1 MSMAPVK
8 DHLTREVIKEAS
20 RRGCHAT
27 CEYSIVSDSY
37 IVRAQNVSTG
47 KRVEKILLR
56 VDTDIF
62 GLDFLVSKTIA
73 SLVDELHKPEPP
85 HSVEIELQRYKEIV
99 KQLSFELE
107 MAQETK
113 PDVVAR
119 VSAIR
124 KAALEQA
131 AEFVMDWGIPR
142 DGKDFEEMCKQI
154 TKLKESKSM
163 AVQRGLDAMTAAF
176 GAKQ

>member
-8 DHLTREVIKEAS
+8 DRLTKEAMK
-20 RRGCHAT
+20 RATDFNCRAT
-27 CEYSIVSDSY
+27 CEYSIVRDIY
-37 IVRAQNVSTG
+37 IVRVQNVSTG
-47 KRVEKILLR
+47 KRTERILDRLE
-56 VDTDIF
+56 TDAV
-62 GLDFLVSKTIA
+62 GLDNLVSKTIHSMVDA
-73 SLVDELHKPEPP
+73 MSPAPVSLEH
-85 HSVEIELQRYKEIV
+85 ELQRYKDIV

>member
-8 DHLTREVIKEAS
+8 DHLTKEAMK
-20 RRGCHAT
+20 RATDHNCRAT
-27 CEYSIVSDSY
+27 CEYSIVRDVY
-37 IVRAQNVSTG
+37 IVRVQNVSTG
-47 KRVEKILLR
+47 KRVEKILER
-56 VDTDIF
+56 FETDSV
-62 GLDFLVSKTIA
+62 GLDNLVSKTINSMVDA
-73 SLVDELHKPEPP
+73 MSSAPVSLEH
-85 HSVEIELQRYKEIV
+85 ELQRYKDIV

-107 MAQETK
+107 MAQETR